1 MVDQNDIEGE
11 IRALVD
17 VRLDLESRLQKVQGE
32 LSDAAVDGY
41 DREYGRIQRGLL
53 GLFRSA
59 SEDSH
64 KIEIMLEL
72 IRIMENKLVYL
83 QNFVI
88 EPTPDN
94 RTLATLVG
102 DFVAQ
107 LGATRAGLSPL
118 EVTYYS
124 AVTALYAGDVDAAR
138 EMFRKAC
145 ESEESDE
152 TNDVKYKSFVI
163 LGNLTHEQHEYEAAR
178 QLHDDSLKYSQHNN
192 VTAQALALK
201 ALNSYA
207 LKEYDEALELFEES
221 LRLFDRAEPFFNSY
235 FHRNALLFSAS
246 IYSQKKEFSKAEAYY
261 REVIDQAQPDSYD
274 QFDALS
280 QLGKIYYTTNRFGEA
295 ARSLSQAV
303 EMHNFT
309 ENEYLVDTYF
319 WLARAHLKND
329 DAASARKYLE
339 KIAASDVQYERRSQ
353 AAELLARVS

>member
-1 MVDQNDIEGE
+1 VDE
-11 IRALVD
+11 
-17 VRLDLESRLQKVQGE
+17 
-32 LSDAAVDGY
+32 Y
-41 DREYGRIQRGLL
+41 DREYGRIQRSLL
-53 GLFRSA
+53 GVFRTSGD
-59 SEDSH
+59 ESH
-64 KIEIMLEL
+64 RIQIMLEL

-102 DFVAQ
+102 DFVVE
-107 LGATRAGLSPL
+107 LGSTKAGLSPL

-124 AVTALYAGDVDAAR
+124 AVAALYAGDLERAR
-138 EMFRKAC
+138 DSFKASC

-152 TNDVKYKSFVI
+152 TNDIKYKSFVI
-163 LGNLTHEQHEYEAAR
+163 LGNLTHEQHEYAAAR
-178 QLHDDSLKYSQHNN
+178 QLHDDSLKYSQNNN

-221 LRLFDRAEPFFNSY
+221 LRLFDREEPFFNSY

-246 IYSQKKEFSKAEAYY
+246 IYSQKKEFAKAEAYY
-261 REVIDQAQPDSYD
+261 RQVIDQVQPDSYD
-274 QFDALS
+274 HFDALS

-303 EMHNFT
+303 ETHNFT

-329 DAASARKYLE
+329 DAVSAKKYLE
-339 KIAASDVQYERRSQ
+339 KITASDVKYERRSQ
-353 AAELLARVS
+353 AEELLARVS

>member
-1 MVDQNDIEGE
+1 MVDQKEVEGQ
-11 IRALVD
+11 IKALID
-17 VRLDLESRLQKVQGE
+17 ERLDLESRLQKVQGD
-32 LSDAAVDGY
+32 LSDASVDAY

-53 GLFRSA
+53 GVFRSA
-59 SEDSH
+59 TDDSQ
-64 KIEIMLEL
+64 KIGIMLEL

-102 DFVAQ
+102 QFVGE
-107 LGATRAGLSPL
+107 LGASRAGLSPL

-124 AVTALYAGDVDAAR
+124 AVAALYAGEVDSAR
-138 EMFRKAC
+138 ESFRKAC

-152 TNDVKYKSFVI
+152 TNDIKYKSFVI

-178 QLHDDSLKYSQHNN
+178 KLHDDSLRYSQHNN

-207 LKEYDEALELFEES
+207 LKDFDEALGLFEES
-221 LRLFDRAEPFFNSY
+221 LRLFDRNEPFFNSY

-246 IYSQKKEFSKAEAYY
+246 IYSQKKDFAKAEDFY
-261 REVIDQAQPDSYD
+261 RQVIEQAQPDSYD

-280 QLGKIYYTTNRFGEA
+280 QLGKIYYTTSRYGEA
-295 ARSLSQAV
+295 AQSLSQAV
-303 EMHNFT
+303 EMHNST

-329 DAASARKYLE
+329 DAASAKKYLE

-353 AAELLARVS
+353 AEELLARVS